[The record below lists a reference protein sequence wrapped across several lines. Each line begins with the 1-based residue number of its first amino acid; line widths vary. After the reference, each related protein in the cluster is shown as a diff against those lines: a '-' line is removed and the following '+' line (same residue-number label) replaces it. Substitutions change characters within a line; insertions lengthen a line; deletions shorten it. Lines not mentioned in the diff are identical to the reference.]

1 MKPRYKNLAILIM
14 MSKRQ
19 KMLSKS
25 LKSAIINMSNENS
38 KKIENKTT
46 STLPK
51 DILLNKT
58 KPK

>member
-1 MKPRYKNLAILIM
+1 MKPRYKNLTILIM

-19 KMLSKS
+19 KMLSNS

>member
-1 MKPRYKNLAILIM
+1 MKPRYKNLTILIM

-19 KMLSKS
+19 KMLSNS

-46 STLPK
+46 SIVTK

>member
-1 MKPRYKNLAILIM
+1 MKPRYKNLSILIM
-14 MSKRQ
+14 MSTRQ
-19 KMLSKS
+19 KMLSNS

>member
-1 MKPRYKNLAILIM
+1 MKPRYKNLSILIM
-14 MSKRQ
+14 MSTRQ
-19 KMLSKS
+19 KMLSNS

-46 STLPK
+46 SIVTK

>member
-1 MKPRYKNLAILIM
+1 MKPRYKNLSILMM

-19 KMLSKS
+19 KMLSNS
-25 LKSAIINMSNENS
+25 LKSSIIKMSNES
-38 KKIENKTT
+38 DEKIENKTT
-46 STLPK
+46 SIVTK

>member
-1 MKPRYKNLAILIM
+1 
-14 MSKRQ
+14 MSTRQ
-19 KMLSKS
+19 KMLSNS
-25 LKSAIINMSNENS
+25 LKSAIINMSNENG